1 MTSERQKRRGW
12 LIPDAHL
19 PAGDKCIRVY
29 YPDHPDYRA
38 ALLGALWQL
47 GKWYN
52 WERDAS
58 RRAREVAAR
67 WRESLAKIDEQC
79 GGGGVDCC
87 DSVTIILNQVAFFNY
102 VRITSESN
110 TLFQTWQ
117 ETTNITEINSY
128 TTNVYG
134 GESSEPNLCFAVLT
148 LVNATVQEII
158 ARKENE
164 SRDNIVLLAAS
175 LVVIA
180 TAALAFAIPVASAFA
195 AATGAALGSIVF
207 TGFNAYT
214 IEQIR
219 NSNVMSIVNTVYC
232 ALKDKSTAYA
242 DMSLAPAPATLT
254 GIERE
259 IYNRIAAL
267 FNMTQSNEKLKFWQS
282 WLNVLGESRR
292 VGKEASICACVQT
305 YTRVV
310 NFDDLMPDAVTFGT
324 IVAGAGRDGSNAI
337 YTQVITTTTARTYI
351 VEFTINVPANARIKK
366 VKLWVRRTGNLNDIR
381 PFVNDSRIG
390 TISVGTAWTYREFAC
405 DIAASNV
412 AKITFSYAAA
422 ASSSYTMFHYF
433 DDVYI
438 EYEA

>member
-1 MTSERQKRRGW
+1 MTSERQKKRGW

-19 PAGDKCIRVY
+19 PPTDACIRVY
-29 YPDHPDYRA
+29 YPDAPAYRA
-38 ALLGALWQL
+38 ALLGAIWEL

-67 WRESLAKIDEQC
+67 WREALTKIDACEED
-79 GGGGVDCC
+79 GVDCC
-87 DSVTIILNQVAFFNY
+87 DKVIIILNQVSYANY
-102 VRITSESN
+102 VRIHSEAN
-110 TLFQTWQ
+110 MLFQQWQ
-117 ETTNITEINSY
+117 NTTNISEINTY
-128 TTNVYG
+128 ITNVYA
-134 GESSEPNLCFAVLT
+134 GESSEENLCYAAMV
-148 LVNATVQEII
+148 LVNATIEDII

-164 SRDNIVLLAAS
+164 SRDNIILLAATM
-175 LVVIA
+175 VAIA

-207 TGFNAYT
+207 TGFNVYT

-219 NSNVMSIVNTVYC
+219 NANVNAIVNAVYC
-232 ALKDKSTAYA
+232 ALRNTSTAYDA
-242 DMSLAPAPATLT
+242 MSLAPAPASLS
-254 GIERE
+254 GVELE
-259 IYNRIAAL
+259 IYNRIAAA
-267 FNMTQSNEKLKFWQS
+267 FNAPESNDKLRFWQS
-282 WLNVLGESRR
+282 WLNILGESRKIDKR
-292 VGKEASICACVQT
+292 ASICACVQT
-305 YTRVV
+305 YTRVI
-310 NFDDLMPDAVTFGT
+310 NFDSLMPDSLTFGT
-324 IVAGAGRDGSNAI
+324 VVTGAGRDGSNAI

-351 VEFTINVPANARIKK
+351 VEFTINMPTNARVKK
-366 VKLWVRRTGNLNDIR
+366 LKLWVRRTGNLNDIR

-390 TISVGTAWTYREFAC
+390 TISVGSAWTYREFAC

-433 DDVYI
+433 DDIEI